1 MKRNRRTNA
10 FTLIELLTVIAII
23 GVLVALL
30 FPAVKAAL
38 TKAEAN
44 KAAAG
49 VTSLSTAFRSYYT
62 EYGKWPIADTVLN
75 HTYIIDKNFVAML
88 QGANATTVI
97 VPLGPTEP
105 PFGAPFSAGS
115 GTLQGNPHGIHFLD
129 FKQADL
135 DGSGNFVDPWK
146 VPYYCRFDVSYVNT
160 VADPLTGGGSS
171 TNFNF
176 NIGFVVWSAGPDG
189 QYDNTGDN
197 GNLAPSPLNKDTVIY
212 NLKSW

>member
-1 MKRNRRTNA
+1 MKQNRRTNA

-30 FPAVKAAL
+30 FPAVKSAL
-38 TKAEAN
+38 TKAEAS

-62 EYGKWPIADTVLN
+62 EYGKWPIADTAPN
-75 HTYIIDKNFVAML
+75 HSYIIDKNFVAML
-88 QGANATTVI
+88 QGANSTIVN
-97 VPLGPTEP
+97 VPLGPGEP
-105 PFGAPFSAGS
+105 AFGAPFNPVGTA
-115 GTLQGNPHGIHFLD
+115 TLQGNPHGIHFLD

-135 DGSGNFVDPWK
+135 DNAGNFVDPWK
-146 VPYYCRFDVSYVNT
+146 VPYYCRFDVAYANT
-160 VADPLTGGGSS
+160 VIDPLTGGGGT

-189 QYDNTGDN
+189 QYDNTGDTP
-197 GNLAPSPLNKDTVIY
+197 PSALNKDTVTY